1 MNMYI
6 ICSNMKYQ
14 YLFVISNFAGK
25 IAFGKVEEDQSDL
38 LNEFI
43 DFKKQTRT
51 KDKEKKG

>member
-1 MNMYI
+1 
-6 ICSNMKYQ
+6 MKYQ

-25 IAFGKVEEDQSDL
+25 IAFGKVDEDQSDL